1 MGLLTLNDYI
11 NDGRD
16 NAQPQSF
23 VGFAA
28 RVRVQSVCKGPKK
41 INIMLYFDKIKDL
54 DWDPARFR
62 WPQVLGKQQPT
73 EFLQYNTKIGKGI
86 LKKRQLPLMLTQ
98 TKWRNILPHNF

>member
-1 MGLLTLNDYI
+1 
-11 NDGRD
+11 
-16 NAQPQSF
+16 
-23 VGFAA
+23 
-28 RVRVQSVCKGPKK
+28 
-41 INIMLYFDKIKDL
+41 MLYFDKIKDL